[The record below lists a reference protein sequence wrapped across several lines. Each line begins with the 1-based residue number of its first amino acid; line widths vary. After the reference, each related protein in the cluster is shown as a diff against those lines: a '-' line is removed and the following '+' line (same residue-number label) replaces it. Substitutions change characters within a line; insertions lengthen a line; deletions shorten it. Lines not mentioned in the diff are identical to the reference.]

1 MELLNLWVNENYYSY
16 TTLHSLRP
24 SKGIYTLF
32 LLGVFAIICIY
43 YSEYVGYFPTKVM
56 LSTILYVVS
65 ITIAADLAVTELMKY
80 INIEIKSNS
89 IYEVI
94 EDLSVT
100 LELQLKPL
108 GIAKLINIK
117 KVNLNT
123 DTGLRTLMWKFN
135 KLNHCL
141 EVEVSGYPGKHSV
154 YGLTVDLEPPL
165 SILRISFKI
174 TFVNPI
180 EIRVIPIKSRHI
192 FNVEAVVPHLPLIE
206 GRSSRRK
213 GVGSEVF
220 SVREFMPFDDFKR
233 IHWKASAKV
242 GKLMVKEYEHRMY
255 RNAVVVTSIHNGFF
269 TGEPPPIIFL
279 FKMVIDVFESLSS
292 MGLKVALGVVT
303 EEDIKIVNLIDRYKL
318 HEVYRILSEVKW
330 PKDISFA
337 ALRYTS
343 SNRILRWF
351 TQTVVEEVCRD
362 PCLVV
367 LVVDPLD
374 EVDISAISYVT
385 NILENR
391 NHSVKILLTTPLTL
405 RFVYSS
411 IVNSDDVAGV
421 LSETMRVKKV
431 LAKLKSGTV
440 YLPTAYIKS

>member
-1 MELLNLWVNENYYSY
+1 LELLNLWVNENYYSY

-255 RNAVVVTSIHNGFF
+255 RNAVVLTSIHNGFF
-269 TGEPPPIIFL
+269 TGEPPPITFL
-279 FKMVIDVFESLSS
+279 TKMILDVVENLLSQG
-292 MGLKVALGVVT
+292 MKVAVGLIT
-303 EEDIKIVNLIDRYKL
+303 EKDVKASTIVDRARVHEINKLLSNIEWPIAIDNKY
-318 HEVYRILSEVKW
+318 V
-330 PKDISFA
+330 
-337 ALRYTS
+337 S
-343 SNRILRWF
+343 SNILLRWF
-351 TQTVVEEVCRD
+351 SRKITENLCREPCVVFI
-362 PCLVV
+362 
-367 LVVDPLD
+367 VVDPLSNI
-374 EVDISAISYVT
+374 DID
-385 NILENR
+385 NILNTYKDLKMR
-391 NHSVKILLTTPLTL
+391 NHLVKILLSTPSTI
-405 RFVYSS
+405 RFLYTDNVGFE
-411 IVNSDDVAGV
+411 DV
-421 LSETMRVKKV
+421 ETVMGEVDKLKKV
-431 LAKLKSGTV
+431 LVSFKTNDV
-440 YLPTAYIKS
+440 YLPTAYLRI